1 MDLLK
6 NVLKLSRDKYL
17 HEKEKGEM
25 GFATSV
31 DQLQF
36 ESAYLAD
43 SSAVIMQ
50 ELAYKNSIKNLNLFL
65 GTDINLVW
73 SLTDKLMPE
82 NIMYNYED
90 LESKM
95 LSNNTNIKNQV
106 DKYGNYQTGYYIS

>member
-43 SSAVIMQ
+43 SSRCNYARISLQ
-50 ELAYKNSIKNLNLFL
+50 KFNQKPKLFL

-73 SLTDKLMPE
+73 SLQ
-82 NIMYNYED
+82 
-90 LESKM
+90 
-95 LSNNTNIKNQV
+95 TN
-106 DKYGNYQTGYYIS
+106 